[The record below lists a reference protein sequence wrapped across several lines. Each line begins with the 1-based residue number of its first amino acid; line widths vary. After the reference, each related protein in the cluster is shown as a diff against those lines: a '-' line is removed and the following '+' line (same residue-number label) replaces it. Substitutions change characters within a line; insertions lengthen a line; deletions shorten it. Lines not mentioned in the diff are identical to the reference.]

1 MVLGVVLDITLE
13 LGYWV
18 VKHLS
23 YSVSSAVKY
32 MLSSDPP
39 QLAIDSAVNDTHVI
53 ALSLDAAAQLRRD
66 GLLDDEMW
74 ADIVRTTV
82 NRIPTENPT
91 KDDGLV
97 EHSSLIPECGY
108 RKPTAPTAP
117 PPYTPDKLIK
127 PPN

>member
-82 NRIPTENPT
+82 NRIYLQ
-91 KDDGLV
+91 KIQRRMMV
-97 EHSSLIPECGY
+97 
-108 RKPTAPTAP
+108 
-117 PPYTPDKLIK
+117 
-127 PPN
+127 